1 MSEQPPYPRQFLLDH
16 PQQRRQSRGDDREQI
31 VRARQ
36 AAEALFTSK
45 QDVTDQPFSELSQ
58 APHPRKPRILPILPP
73 APIRQETV
81 DAPVTPEQRHAPEI
95 PVKKRARVRTL
106 VKYGMSVSQVADL
119 YRVPVE
125 TIALILQNA

>member
-16 PQQRRQSRGDDREQI
+16 PQQQRQSRRDDREKI

-45 QDVTDQPFSELSQ
+45 QDVTEPPFSELS
-58 APHPRKPRILPILPP
+58 PHPRKPRILPILPP

-81 DAPVTPEQRHAPEI
+81 DAPVTPEKRHAPEI

>member
-1 MSEQPPYPRQFLLDH
+1 MLDH
-16 PQQRRQSRGDDREQI
+16 PQQQRQSRGNDREQI

-45 QDVTDQPFSELSQ
+45 QDVTDQPFSELSH
-58 APHPRKPRILPILPP
+58 APHARKPRILPILPP
-73 APIRQETV
+73 APIRQQTV

-106 VKYGMSVSQVADL
+106 VKYGMSPSQVADL
-119 YRVPVE
+119 YRLPIE
-125 TIALILQNA
+125 TIELILQNA